1 MMRENGFLERGE
13 RHLAQVVNPVL
24 FGKNNIKLV
33 ERYPD
38 IGITR
43 YPESYFLKK

>member
-1 MMRENGFLERGE
+1 MMIENGYLERGE
-13 RHLAQVVNPVL
+13 SHLSQVVNPVL
-24 FGKNNIKLV
+24 FVENNIKLV